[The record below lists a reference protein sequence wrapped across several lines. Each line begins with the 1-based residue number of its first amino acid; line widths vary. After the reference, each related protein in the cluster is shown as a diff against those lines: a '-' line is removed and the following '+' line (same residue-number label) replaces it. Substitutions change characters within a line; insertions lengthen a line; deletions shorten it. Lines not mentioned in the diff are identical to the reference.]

1 MRVFCLMFLGPVFQR
16 EIVIAPR
23 RTKMYASRTVYTIAL
38 LVLSATAWLIVS
50 GSQLISDVGDMAR
63 FGNSLFSLIAPL
75 QLVLAMFFSA
85 IFSAGNVSQ
94 EKDRNTLVLLLLTQM
109 NNLELVLGKLSA
121 SLLHLFVNLLA
132 AVPVFFMIHC
142 FGGVSTE
149 QILQCLAITSTTVLF
164 CGVLGTMIAFWREQ
178 TFQAVSMTTLVLVV
192 WLALGECLA
201 AGVFGETFSCP
212 AWINGMLGNGNLS
225 GDMGVISARELAS
238 ALSPW
243 QAILGITHFS
253 AVTLP
258 FPVVAVSASGIL
270 ALWTVLRVRAWSRAE
285 RRQRDDVPT
294 VKKEDTQ
301 NRSENKLEAGYEVEI
316 SGYEPVSGY
325 RTESEGGKEL
335 GSEAVSEKKL
345 EENSGKKSAQS
356 VIQEREKA
364 GREKVVWDNPILWRE
379 ICTHAYGRR
388 AFLVRLFYVVIF
400 AVSAWAVH
408 GHLNML
414 DLTFYEENAGVL
426 LFTMKIFVPLA
437 LLALILVN
445 AQAVTAITAERDG
458 KAIDL
463 LLVTDLSPKEIVFG
477 KLGGVFWNTREMVVL
492 PLAFLV
498 YLWCRN
504 VADGEIT
511 LYLCAGFSVLLLFSA
526 VLGIHSGM
534 TYAGSRSAIGVSLGT
549 LFFLFVGV
557 AVCLRMM
564 LSMGG
569 SFHAQLQPFL
579 AFMAGGGLAMFLA
592 LGARNPSSAIGIA
605 SFGLPFATFYAMSA
619 LMMNYTLGVFLVVAV
634 MYGFTTA
641 AMLIPAISEFDI
653 VVHHGN
659 DT

>member
-1 MRVFCLMFLGPVFQR
+1 MLFGPVFQR

-23 RTKMYASRTVYTIAL
+23 RTKMYISRTVYTVAL
-38 LVLSATAWLIVS
+38 LILTATAWLIVS
-50 GSQLISDVGDMAR
+50 GTQLISDIGDMAR
-63 FGNSLFSLIAPL
+63 FGNSLFALIAPL

-85 IFSAGNVSQ
+85 MFAAGNVSQ

-132 AVPVFFMIHC
+132 SVPVFFMIHC

-149 QILQCLAITSTTVLF
+149 QILQCLAITASTVLF
-164 CGVLGTMIAFWREQ
+164 CGVLGTMVAFWREQ
-178 TFQAVSMTTLVLVV
+178 TFQAVSMTALILVV
-192 WLALGECLA
+192 WLAVGECLA
-201 AGVFGETFSCP
+201 TGVFGDAFSSP
-212 AWINGMLGNGNLS
+212 SWLNVGT
-225 GDMGVISARELAS
+225 ISARELAC
-238 ALSPW
+238 AISPW

-253 AVTLP
+253 AVSLA
-258 FPVVAVSASGIL
+258 FPVVAVCASGIL
-270 ALWTVLRVRAWSRAE
+270 TLWTVFRVRAWSRAE
-285 RRQRDDVPT
+285 RRQR
-294 VKKEDTQ
+294 EDGGLKS
-301 NRSENKLEAGYEVEI
+301 SEILSA
-316 SGYEPVSGY
+316 
-325 RTESEGGKEL
+325 SEGNRVQEIGD
-335 GSEAVSEKKL
+335 SDSPSH
-345 EENSGKKSAQS
+345 ENVTQRKTLSRSR
-356 VIQEREKA
+356 ER
-364 GREKVVWDNPILWRE
+364 GVWDNPILWRE

-388 AFLVRLFYVVIF
+388 AFLIRLFYVVIF

-408 GHLNML
+408 EHLNTL

-426 LFTMKIFVPLA
+426 LFSMKIFVPLA

-445 AQAVTAITAERDG
+445 AQAVTAITGERDG
-458 KAIDL
+458 RAIDL

-492 PLAFLV
+492 PLAFLI
-498 YLWCRN
+498 YLCCRN
-504 VADGEIT
+504 VASGEIT
-511 LYLCAGFSVLLLFSA
+511 IYLCAGFAVLLLFSA
-526 VLGIHSGM
+526 MLGIHSGM

-653 VVHHGN
+653 VVHHGG
-659 DT
+659 DSEG